1 MQTHKNRPPER
12 KHAYKI
18 FTHTFVFTYIH
29 IHKPIHTYK
38 DKEIN
43 TKNNLQRSFY
53 NFTALLL

>member
-43 TKNNLQRSFY
+43 TKNNLQRSF
-53 NFTALLL
+53 